1 MGLEWITF
9 RGKQILSCGYQEAK
23 TEVDQVQ
30 MLEKQMK
37 MIEQAP
43 QPVLLLV
50 DLRDMAM
57 TPGGAKFTKDHLSAS
72 NEKIKKIALVGV
84 TGLKKVV
91 VDGISRVVSE
101 SKQEAFATIE
111 AAKAWL
117 VS

>member
-23 TEVDQVQ
+23 TEAEQVQ
-30 MLEKQMK
+30 LLEKQMK
-37 MIEQAP
+37 MIEQSP

-50 DLRDMAM
+50 DLRGMSM
-57 TPGGAKFTKDHLSAS
+57 TPGGAQFSKDHLSAS
-72 NEKIKKIALVGV
+72 NQKIKRIALVGV

-91 VDGISRVVSE
+91 VDGIGRAVSG
-101 SKQEAFATIE
+101 SKQEAFDTIDE
-111 AAKAWL
+111 AKAWL